1 MRAITFISAAMTFL
15 AAASAALSAQP
26 VKVNMKFDKVS
37 RAEVE
42 MQAYEP
48 DTTAAAVVLLDAGK
62 TAITFDAKGRI
73 CLQTYHHERIKILKE
88 EGVSHGDYELV
99 YYTKLGLND
108 KISGVKVITYNL
120 NDGEIVRTRMSKN
133 YIFDEEFADNYR
145 KLSFSAQDVR
155 AGSVIEVEYD
165 ITSYTFWDFD
175 KVYFQRSIPVNLF
188 EYEVRIPE
196 FAGVNKRVSGYNRIN
211 HTSEKVNERYTLG
224 GGYIDFTTTVERYSG
239 HALPAMKKEPYSY
252 SFQQYLSA
260 VDYEVSN
267 LDIPGRLPQHFSV
280 NWEDVDKGYYES
292 SIISR
297 MNEKCLFPEGVKAI
311 AGTADTDQD
320 KIMEIRNLIRSKISW
335 DGKYRLFPKRGSQTY
350 KEKTGSNADLNAII
364 ASCLRAAGYK
374 VEPVLIK
381 MRSSGVLIPGLP
393 ELNPYDTYILR
404 IDNASGNPH
413 YLDGGSADQYLNI
426 LPPEFLVSSARLLRE
441 PGRCQWIDLTGIGK
455 NMAGY
460 IINARLDESGVMTG
474 EMNVKYIGEDCWSF
488 KKDVRK
494 AGSQAEYV
502 TALENIC
509 AINAEEYKFVNF
521 DKPSKECTFS
531 CKFEKEID
539 NAGNLL
545 YISPFLRKFHSV
557 TDFSSPTR
565 TCPIEFPYKGMITY
579 IMNLELPENFK
590 VEQLP
595 ESDAIGLPCMK
606 TACKVL
612 YGANGNKVQVSF
624 NFIMSEMLAAADDYQ
639 QIRDFWQLLCGIY
652 DDMIVVSKNAD

>member
-1 MRAITFISAAMTFL
+1 M
-15 AAASAALSAQP
+15 
-26 VKVNMKFDKVS
+26 
-37 RAEVE
+37 
-42 MQAYEP
+42 
-48 DTTAAAVVLLDAGK
+48 
-62 TAITFDAKGRI
+62 
-73 CLQTYHHERIKILKE
+73 
-88 EGVSHGDYELV
+88 
-99 YYTKLGLND
+99 
-108 KISGVKVITYNL
+108 
-120 NDGEIVRTRMSKN
+120 
-133 YIFDEEFADNYR
+133 
-145 KLSFSAQDVR
+145 
-155 AGSVIEVEYD
+155 
-165 ITSYTFWDFD
+165 
-175 KVYFQRSIPVNLF
+175 NLF

-297 MNEKCLFPEGVKAI
+297 MNEKCLFPEEVKAI

-320 KIMEIRNLIRSKISW
+320 KIMEIRNLVRSKISW

-474 EMNVKYIGEDCWSF
+474 EMNVKYIGEDCWAF